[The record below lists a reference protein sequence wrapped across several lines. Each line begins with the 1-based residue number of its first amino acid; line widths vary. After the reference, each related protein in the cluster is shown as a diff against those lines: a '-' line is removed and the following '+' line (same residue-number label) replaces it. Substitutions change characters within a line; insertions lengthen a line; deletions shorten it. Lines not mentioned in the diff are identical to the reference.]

1 MHYEETNMKLG
12 SSTKKDLQ
20 IPKMIDE
27 DAKTKNIMVAEE
39 VTKDNKKLKKSL
51 SRLQRRQTVYSQ
63 V

>member
-1 MHYEETNMKLG
+1 ML
-12 SSTKKDLQ
+12 KKDLQ
-20 IPKMIDE
+20 ISKMIDE
-27 DAKTKNIMVAEE
+27 DAKTKNKMVAEE